1 MTTWAAE
8 SGAEDHAGSGF
19 KTNSGA
25 TAFGAQRQFPQFPV
39 ASRSCHANLSRAS
52 LDMSGGTGD
61 ALAEAVK
68 LGEGAATKEEA
79 IQKALECPCVEG
91 LKTSSCGDGFV
102 EALSCF
108 MRAEEH
114 ERGSKCVEQFV
125 TLHACMVANADE
137 FEEFTKELVENE
149 EKEGYRAKA
158 SAPA

>member
-1 MTTWAAE
+1 
-8 SGAEDHAGSGF
+8 
-19 KTNSGA
+19 
-25 TAFGAQRQFPQFPV
+25 
-39 ASRSCHANLSRAS
+39 
-52 LDMSGGTGD
+52 MSGGTGD

-68 LGEGAATKEEA
+68 RGEGAATKEEA

-125 TLHACMVANADE
+125 ALHACMVANADE

-158 SAPA
+158 SASA